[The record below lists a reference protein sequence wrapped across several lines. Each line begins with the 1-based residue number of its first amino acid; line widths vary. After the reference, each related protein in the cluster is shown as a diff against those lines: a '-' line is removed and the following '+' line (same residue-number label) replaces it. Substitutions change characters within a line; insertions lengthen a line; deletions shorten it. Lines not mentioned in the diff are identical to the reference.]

1 MGQNR
6 EKISGLNPNSIQIL
20 KNAHNI
26 ASFMKKNMQKFDRGP
41 SDSVV
46 FRQILTFL
54 EDSVGAVYGLRGL

>member
-26 ASFMKKNMQKFDRGP
+26 ASFMKKNMQKFDR
-41 SDSVV
+41 SISRRCF

-54 EDSVGAVYGLRGL
+54 EDSVAVVYGLRGL